1 MSFAC
6 VAKSKSRLNQY
17 WTSHS
22 YRLNLRYYY
31 SLKLS
36 PRSYLYRAL
45 IWKTTIPNSIA
56 HAYSRA
62 RESKCVCTRIHMCA
76 LRVHDLCAFTSRDFA
91 LTQCQRPVF
100 TTRALFGSRSAEG
113 VHPAYVVN
121 TLTILHEAKA
131 ALVCASP
138 SYHLP
143 RIGRGEAKRVCLRQL
158 RPAGMWSRSFT
169 FNRLAMQS
177 SGSWNLA

>member
-1 MSFAC
+1 MSFAY

-17 WTSHS
+17 RTSHLS
-22 YRLNLRYYY
+22 IKFMMLLQFKIIK
-31 SLKLS
+31 SLIVI
-36 PRSYLYRAL
+36 L
-45 IWKTTIPNSIA
+45 IWKRTLFQIA
-56 HAYSRA
+56 SLTHTHAHVKVNAYV
-62 RESKCVCTRIHMCA
+62 RECTCV

-131 ALVCASP
+131 ALVCAS
-138 SYHLP
+138 LP
-143 RIGRGEAKRVCLRQL
+143 TTFHGSDEERRVCLRQL

-169 FNRLAMQS
+169 FNRLAMPS
-177 SGSWNLA
+177 SGSRNFA